1 MKTCLFILCLF
12 VLPVLIT
19 SGQNTNPKKSA
30 TDKPATEKKEKTA
43 SSAKVNEQSAD
54 VNAIKAVIERETKA
68 YFSIDYKTWMEC
80 WIHSPSA
87 YWSYADQEGI
97 NYFEGW
103 KSIEVGFNDYF
114 VTSKPANI
122 QIDRTWQ
129 EVKVYGNGAY
139 ARFKQTLTTDGV
151 QGPVQVEIR
160 VLEKEKNQW
169 KILLVGVL
177 KK

>member
-19 SGQNTNPKKSA
+19 SGQNSNTKKPA
-30 TDKPATEKKEKTA
+30 TDKKEK
-43 SSAKVNEQSAD
+43 SAPSTKANEKSAD
-54 VNAIKAVIERETKA
+54 VDAIKAVIERETKA

>member
-1 MKTCLFILCLF
+1 MKTCLIILCFF

-19 SGQNTNPKKSA
+19 SGQNSNAKKTT
-30 TDKPATEKKEKTA
+30 TDKKTSSA
-43 SSAKVNEQSAD
+43 SSSKSNEKSPD
-54 VNAIKAVIERETKA
+54 VEAIKAVIERETKA

-80 WIHSPSA
+80 WVHSPSA

-139 ARFKQTLTTDGV
+139 ARFKQTLITDGV

-160 VLEKEKNQW
+160 VLEKDKNQW

>member
-19 SGQNTNPKKSA
+19 SGQNSNTKKP
-30 TDKPATEKKEKTA
+30 TTLKKET
-43 SSAKVNEQSAD
+43 STPSAKPNEKSAD
-54 VNAIKAVIERETKA
+54 VEAIKEVIARETKA
-68 YFSIDYKTWMEC
+68 YFGIDYKTWMEC

-151 QGPVQVEIR
+151 AGPVQVEIR